1 MTEPVF
7 VAHGTA
13 DTTIAVYHGQRV
25 YDLAPNPKGIWIE
38 EGAGHAD
45 LWDRGIWDKA
55 EPFFEE
61 AESGRARPVG
71 NAAPS
76 RRPAKSPPSA
86 ASSAVI

>member
-55 EPFFEE
+55 T
-61 AESGRARPVG
+61 AVLRGSGSA
-71 NAAPS
+71 AAPG
-76 RRPAKSPPSA
+76 
-86 ASSAVI
+86 